1 MHFDDRL
8 ATVLRHR
15 ASGERAARTQF
26 RQLLDLLGSRNGGR
40 DQSLLAAAWLRLAAL
55 GETIPPAKRAEMIND
70 PGLRFRNPELAAHL
84 AEDEPEVA
92 AAALARADLTEEEW
106 ATLIPRLP
114 VRARGFLRLRGD
126 MGPNTNAVLERLGIQ
141 DRGLPQ
147 PDSLEADSLEIDSL
161 ELDTPA
167 PKAPALAD
175 VAATPPAIEQGAD
188 TETAEAAPDESTLP
202 ESSAI
207 GALVQRIEQFRK
219 ARGNAPNVRAD
230 PHLPLDGL
238 TDEHA
243 KAEQTSFSFTCD
255 TAGRIDWASE
265 AVAPSL
271 IGMVLNNDAARLAMQ
286 FRQPI
291 TGQRMTLVGAPAI
304 AGDWIAEA
312 FPRFRQPDGHFYGYA
327 GKFRREA
334 EQAADLNDNAQSSEA
349 DRLRQ
354 LLHELRT
361 PVNAIQGFSEVIQQQ
376 LFGPTP
382 HEYRALAAGIAG
394 DSARMLAGFDELD
407 RLAKLETGALEM
419 EQGGCDFGAIVSGQ
433 IDQLQTVLK
442 PKTAE
447 FEFRLVDAPLV
458 AMAEEDGE
466 ALAWRFLANLA
477 AAVGAG
483 EHLHVELAEHGGAL
497 RLCCEI
503 PATLSGKPDIF
514 ATTMKPASGALS
526 AGMFGAGFALR
537 LARAEARGA
546 GGDLV
551 RVDDW
556 LMLSLPLLT
565 ADNAA
570 SSPEMAGSTS

>member
-26 RQLLDLLGSRNGGR
+26 RQLLDLLGGARGGR
-40 DQSLLAAAWLRLAAL
+40 DQSLRAAAWLRLAAL
-55 GETIPPAKRAEMIND
+55 GETIPAAKRAEMIND

-92 AAALARADLTEEEW
+92 AAALARANLTEDEW

-126 MGPNTNAVLERLGIQ
+126 MGATTNAVLERLGIR
-141 DRGLPQ
+141 DRGLPR
-147 PDSLEADSLEIDSL
+147 PDALETDALETDGAEPDGAEADEAEPSGAEPDGAKT
-161 ELDTPA
+161 EY
-167 PKAPALAD
+167 
-175 VAATPPAIEQGAD
+175 AD
-188 TETAEAAPDESTLP
+188 TQGSEAENASLP

-219 ARGNAPNVRAD
+219 ARGNAPNTRSD

-243 KAEQTSFSFTCD
+243 KAELTAFSFTCD
-255 TAGRIDWASE
+255 GAGRIDWASE

-271 IGMVLNNDAARLAMQ
+271 IGMVLNNDAARLAMR
-286 FRQPI
+286 FRQPM
-291 TGQRMTLVGAPAI
+291 TGQRMTLAGAPAI
-304 AGDWIAEA
+304 AGDWIADA
-312 FPRFRQPDGHFYGYA
+312 FPRFRQQDGHFYGYA
-327 GKFRREA
+327 GTFRREA
-334 EQAADLNDNAQSSEA
+334 ELSADNDDDAASLEA

-376 LFGPTP
+376 LFGPAP
-382 HEYRALAAGIAG
+382 HEYRALAANIAG

-407 RLAKLETGALEM
+407 RLARLETGALDM
-419 EQGGCDFGAIVSGQ
+419 EAGVCDFGTIVSGQ

-442 PKTAE
+442 PKNAT
-447 FEFRLVDAPLV
+447 FEFRMVDAPMV
-458 AMAEEDGE
+458 AMARGDGE

-483 EHLHVELAEHGGAL
+483 EHVHVELAVHGGAL

-503 PATLSGKPDIF
+503 PASLCSVPDIF
-514 ATTMKPASGALS
+514 ATTPKPAGGVLS

-546 GGDLV
+546 GGDLA

-556 LMLSLPLLT
+556 LILSLPLLT
-565 ADNAA
+565 SDNAA
-570 SSPEMAGSTS
+570 PSQQQANGTA